1 MCAALLLPN
10 CRDAFLR
17 LSQLPSL
24 RDRRFYSA
32 ILLAETQECVS
43 TTFRRTHVNLRANLA
58 PKLRWQGIYVRI
70 LPQNFAGKVSQR
82 DSCPK
87 SSLGRYRGAIL
98 APNPRWEGV
107 AARFLPHAERRED
120 RDTVSW
126 PKPFGGK
133 LETLFP
139 DPNYSAARYRGAIL
153 APRGAAGKNCRTI
166 LVPRGTAERN
176 CRTILVSPER
186 RQAGDNEQSCPTG
199 IVGTRLGAR

>member
-24 RDRRFYSA
+24 RDRPC
-32 ILLAETQECVS
+32 LP
-43 TTFRRTHVNLRANLA
+43 RRKNASLQVFVELT
-58 PKLRWQGIYVRI
+58 KYV
-70 LPQNFAGKVSQR
+70 
-82 DSCPK
+82 
-87 SSLGRYRGAIL
+87 
-98 APNPRWEGV
+98 PRERKNT
-107 AARFLPHAERRED
+107 RFLLQTIRREA
-120 RDTVSW
+120 RNTVSW
-126 PKPFGGK
+126 PKLLGGK
-133 LETLFP
+133 VSRRDSCPTR
-139 DPNYSAARYRGAIL
+139 SRGKENHAIL
-153 APRGAAGKNCRTI
+153 VPCGAAGKNCRTI

>member
-43 TTFRRTHVNLRANLA
+43 TSFRRTHVNI
-58 PKLRWQGIYVRI
+58 QRI
-70 LPQNFAGKVSQR
+70 LA
-82 DSCPK
+82 
-87 SSLGRYRGAIL
+87 SLQVFVELTKYVLREGIVARIL
-98 APNPRWEGV
+98 S
-107 AARFLPHAERRED
+107 HAERRED

>member
-24 RDRRFYSA
+24 RDR
-32 ILLAETQECVS
+32 QCVS
-43 TTFRRTHVNLRANLA
+43 TSFRRTHVNI
-58 PKLRWQGIYVRI
+58 QRI
-70 LPQNFAGKVSQR
+70 LA
-82 DSCPK
+82 
-87 SSLGRYRGAIL
+87 SLQVFVELTKYV
-98 APNPRWEGV
+98 PRERKNT
-107 AARFLPHAERRED
+107 RFLLQTIRREA
-120 RDTVSW
+120 RNTVSW
-126 PKPFGGK
+126 PKLLGGK
-133 LETLFP
+133 VSRRDSCPTR
-139 DPNYSAARYRGAIL
+139 SRGKENHAIL
-153 APRGAAGKNCRTI
+153 VPCGAAGKNCRTI

>member
-1 MCAALLLPN
+1 MSSTDSTLCAQP
-10 CRDAFLR
+10 CYC
-17 LSQLPSL
+17 QTV
-24 RDRRFYSA
+24 
-32 ILLAETQECVS
+32 ETHSCVS
-43 TTFRRTHVNLRANLA
+43 ASCQVFATGDFIRQSCLPRRKNASLQVFVELTKYVPRE
-58 PKLRWQGIYVRI
+58 GIVARI
-70 LPQNFAGKVSQR
+70 LS
-82 DSCPK
+82 
-87 SSLGRYRGAIL
+87 
-98 APNPRWEGV
+98 
-107 AARFLPHAERRED
+107 HAERREA
-120 RDTVSW
+120 RNTVSW

-166 LVPRGTAERN
+166 LVPRGTAGKNCRTILVPCGTAERN

>member
-43 TTFRRTHVNLRANLA
+43 TSFRRTHVNI
-58 PKLRWQGIYVRI
+58 QRI
-70 LPQNFAGKVSQR
+70 LA
-82 DSCPK
+82 
-87 SSLGRYRGAIL
+87 SLQVFVELTKYV
-98 APNPRWEGV
+98 PRERKNT
-107 AARFLPHAERRED
+107 RFLLQTIRREA
-120 RDTVSW
+120 RNTVSW
-126 PKPFGGK
+126 PKLLGGK
-133 LETLFP
+133 VSRHDSCPTR
-139 DPNYSAARYRGAIL
+139 SRGKELSHDSCPTRSRGKENHAIL
-153 APRGAAGKNCRTI
+153 VPCGAAGKNCRTI

-199 IVGTRLGAR
+199 IFGTRLGAR